1 MKEVWLLVSGMESKE
16 INAKIGTPRRAL
28 GKVG

>member
-1 MKEVWLLVSGMESKE
+1 MKEVWLLVSVRESKE
-16 INAKIGTPRRAL
+16 INAKIGTLVRAL